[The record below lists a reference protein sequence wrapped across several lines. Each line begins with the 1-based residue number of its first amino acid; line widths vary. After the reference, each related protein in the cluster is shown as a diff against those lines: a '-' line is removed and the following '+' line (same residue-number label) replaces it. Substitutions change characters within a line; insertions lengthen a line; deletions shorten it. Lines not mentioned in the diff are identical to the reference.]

1 MELGCERGVGGDEGL
16 VGDGVFIVE
25 RREGENG
32 LEKEVQV
39 EEEGWSGSGVSEQSG
54 SDREG
59 RTEAGT
65 LLLRLA
71 TDFSEKFVIFA

>member
-1 MELGCERGVGGDEGL
+1 M
-16 VGDGVFIVE
+16 
-25 RREGENG
+25 
-32 LEKEVQV
+32 

-65 LLLRLA
+65 LLLRPAPTFRMNLSFLHNL
-71 TDFSEKFVIFA
+71 TLFVKG

>member
-1 MELGCERGVGGDEGL
+1 M
-16 VGDGVFIVE
+16 
-25 RREGENG
+25 
-32 LEKEVQV
+32 

-65 LLLRLA
+65 LLLRPAPIFRIDLSFLHNLLLLRKG
-71 TDFSEKFVIFA
+71 DFTLCIYIVF

>member
-1 MELGCERGVGGDEGL
+1 M
-16 VGDGVFIVE
+16 
-25 RREGENG
+25 
-32 LEKEVQV
+32 

-65 LLLRLA
+65 LLLRPPPIFRINLS
-71 TDFSEKFVIFA
+71 FLHNSPLFVKG

>member
-1 MELGCERGVGGDEGL
+1 M
-16 VGDGVFIVE
+16 
-25 RREGENG
+25 
-32 LEKEVQV
+32 

-65 LLLRLA
+65 LLLRPA
-71 TDFSEKFVIFA
+71 TYFSEKFVIFA

>member
-1 MELGCERGVGGDEGL
+1 M
-16 VGDGVFIVE
+16 
-25 RREGENG
+25 
-32 LEKEVQV
+32 

-65 LLLRLA
+65 LLLRPAPIFRRNLSFLHNLHPLRKG
-71 TDFSEKFVIFA
+71 DFTLCIYIVF

>member
-1 MELGCERGVGGDEGL
+1 M
-16 VGDGVFIVE
+16 
-25 RREGENG
+25 
-32 LEKEVQV
+32 

-65 LLLRLA
+65 LLLRPA
-71 TDFSEKFVIFA
+71 TDFSEKFVIFAQFTAFQKG

>member
-1 MELGCERGVGGDEGL
+1 M
-16 VGDGVFIVE
+16 
-25 RREGENG
+25 
-32 LEKEVQV
+32 

-65 LLLRLA
+65 LLLRPAPSFRINLSFLHNSLVSCP
-71 TDFSEKFVIFA
+71 TRLSSSWRWRPQKDSIEKRFD